1 MAYPFKNNLNISYQ
15 EAMAN
20 DARSKAMGDY
30 DAINVDSEE
39 LIDYTLGFQEQYNAD
54 MAKVSQ
60 NNERIKELEAIIAQK
75 KQDEINFSKY
85 RNNPLYKAAKFDY
98 VVTGNRSG
106 LDQFLADERAR
117 EEMIR
122 QSKEADLNRQN
133 AIKLAEMQKERAVA
147 ANTNSVDDRLA
158 QAKLAMDQA
167 YRMYKNDEGNQNLK
181 DVFEKAQL
189 TYNQLAAKAG
199 QETVD
204 YLKQPETPAGEDK
217 PPKSKADIAKDISSE
232 ITQAITNGDIK
243 KMNEIN
249 EQLKGKEYT
258 DTIFNAAR
266 DAVTKGIKT
275 YNDKA
280 KANAKA
286 AADKAAATE
295 AINQI
300 ISNYTTE
307 WKAASNNDNKAKSI
321 IRKANKALKE
331 GGYKGSIEVNAEGTG
346 LVYIKGK

>member
-39 LIDYTLGFQEQYNAD
+39 LIDYTPSFQEQYNAD
-54 MAKVSQ
+54 MAKVAS

-75 KQDEINFSKY
+75 KQDEVSFAKY

-122 QSKEADLNRQN
+122 QSKEAELNRQN
-133 AIKLAEMQKERAVA
+133 AEKLAKLNKQGMDEANEIERDKMKNLSVNRVKNAKEIL
-147 ANTNSVDDRLA
+147 NTDDTA
-158 QAKLAMDQA
+158 QNRAKLSEAIIEHNANADKYGWVKFDEQG
-167 YRMYKNDEGNQNLK
+167 NIISQNVNTEGNQGDSKQDEPKYTTGDAEADLAKCSTSAECMAIANKLESFGDEYK
-181 DVFEKAQL
+181 NIRTKAITKAQEL
-189 TYNQLAAKAG
+189 KKKEDADAKR
-199 QETVD
+199 
-204 YLKQPETPAGEDK
+204 
-217 PPKSKADIAKDISSE
+217 KADK
-232 ITQAITNGDIK
+232 
-243 KMNEIN
+243 
-249 EQLKGKEYT
+249 
-258 DTIFNAAR
+258 
-266 DAVTKGIKT
+266 V
-275 YNDKA
+275 
-280 KANAKA
+280 
-286 AADKAAATE
+286 AATE

-307 WKAASNNDNKAKSI
+307 WKAATNNDNKAKSI

-331 GGYKGSIEVNAEGTG
+331 AGYKGTIDVNAEGTG

>member
-15 EAMAN
+15 EAMTN

-39 LIDYTLGFQEQYNAD
+39 LIDYTPSFQEQYNAD
-54 MAKVSQ
+54 MAKVAS

-122 QSKEADLNRQN
+122 QSKEAELNRQN
-133 AIKLAEMQKERAVA
+133 AIKLAEMQKERAAA

-167 YRMYKNDEGNQNLK
+167 YRMYKNDEGNQNLR
-181 DVFEKAQL
+181 DIFEKAQL

-217 PPKSKADIAKDISSE
+217 KPSKSKADIAKDISSE
-232 ITQAITNGDIK
+232 ITQAITNGNIK
-243 KMNEIN
+243 RMNEIN
-249 EQLKGKEYT
+249 EQLKGEEYT

-266 DAVTKGIKT
+266 DAVTKGIKA

-280 KANAKA
+280 EANAKA
-286 AADKAAATE
+286 AADKKKLQTE
-295 AINQI
+295 YSTILNGTYGYSEGQDKIKRLNQI
-300 ISNYTTE
+300 AKKLKLDETYE
-307 WKAASNNDNKAKSI
+307 LDGNKI
-321 IRKANKALKE
+321 VVRNK
-331 GGYKGSIEVNAEGTG
+331 
-346 LVYIKGK
+346 

>member
-39 LIDYTLGFQEQYNAD
+39 LIDYTPSFQEQYNAD
-54 MAKVSQ
+54 MAKVAQ
-60 NNERIKELEAIIAQK
+60 NNQRIKELEAIIARK
-75 KQDEINFSKY
+75 KQDEINFSRY

-122 QSKEADLNRQN
+122 QTKEAELNRRN
-133 AIKLAEMQKERAVA
+133 AIKLAEMQKENAAA
-147 ANTNSVDDRLA
+147 ANSSNIEDRLA

-167 YRMYKNDEGNQNLK
+167 YRMYKNDEGNQNLM

-199 QETVD
+199 KETVD
-204 YLKQPETPAGEDK
+204 YLKKPDDGDK
-217 PPKSKADIAKDISSE
+217 PPKANGEGDNNPPSKSKADTSKDYMAEIKQATDKGDYNALKALEAELNDDAHKNITEYNEARTAVNKAILDIDKKKAADRKAAEEKKALQDERTNILNGTYGYSEGQDKIKRLNQIAK
-232 ITQAITNGDIK
+232 K
-243 KMNEIN
+243 
-249 EQLKGKEYT
+249 LKLDE
-258 DTIFNAAR
+258 
-266 DAVTKGIKT
+266 T
-275 YNDKA
+275 YELDG
-280 KANAKA
+280 
-286 AADKAAATE
+286 
-295 AINQI
+295 
-300 ISNYTTE
+300 
-307 WKAASNNDNKAKSI
+307 NKI
-321 IRKANKALKE
+321 VIRNK
-331 GGYKGSIEVNAEGTG
+331 
-346 LVYIKGK
+346 

>member
-1 MAYPFKNNLNISYQ
+1 MAYPYKNILNRSYQ
-15 EAMAN
+15 DVMAD
-20 DARSKAMGDY
+20 DARNKAMGDY
-30 DAINVDSEE
+30 DAINVNSEE
-39 LIDYTLGFQEQYNAD
+39 LIDFTPGFQEQYNVD
-54 MAKVSQ
+54 MAKVAA

-75 KQDEINFSKY
+75 KQDEISFAKY

-98 VVTGNRSG
+98 VVNGDRRG

-122 QSKEADLNRQN
+122 QSMEAEANRQN
-133 AIKLAEMQKERAVA
+133 AIKLAEMQKERAAA

-167 YRMYKNDEGNQNLK
+167 YRMYMNDQGNQNLR

-204 YLKQPETPAGEDK
+204 YLKKPETPAGKDE
-217 PPKSKADIAKDISSE
+217 PGKSKADMAKDIMSE
-232 ITQAITNGDIK
+232 INQAITNGDIT

-249 EQLKGKEYT
+249 ETLKGAEYT
-258 DTIFNAAR
+258 DSIFNGAR
-266 DAVTKGIKT
+266 DSVTKGIKE

-280 KANAKA
+280 EAKTKADADKKAAKA
-286 AADKAAATE
+286 ELSGILNGTHKYSDKDNVLARAAQLAKKLGK
-295 AINQI
+295 Q
-300 ISNYTTE
+300 TTYGY
-307 WKAASNNDNKAKSI
+307 D
-321 IRKANKALKE
+321 RKTGKVKEYLK
-331 GGYKGSIEVNAEGTG
+331 
-346 LVYIKGK
+346 

>member
-39 LIDYTLGFQEQYNAD
+39 LIDYTPGFQEQYNAD
-54 MAKVSQ
+54 MAKVAQ
-60 NNERIKELEAIIAQK
+60 NNERIKKLETIIAQK

-122 QSKEADLNRQN
+122 QSKEADLNRKN
-133 AIKLAEMQKERAVA
+133 AEKLAKLNKQGMDEANEIERDKMKNLSVNRVKNAKEILNTDDTAQNRAKLSEAIIEHNANADKYGWVKFDDNGNVIGQNV
-147 ANTNSVDDRLA
+147 NTNDKQDEAKPKYTTGDAEADLA
-158 QAKLAMDQA
+158 RCSTSAACMAIADKLESIGDE
-167 YRMYKNDEGNQNLK
+167 YKNIRTKAIDKANDLKKKEDDEAK
-181 DVFEKAQL
+181 R
-189 TYNQLAAKAG
+189 KAG
-199 QETVD
+199 R
-204 YLKQPETPAGEDK
+204 A
-217 PPKSKADIAKDISSE
+217 
-232 ITQAITNGDIK
+232 
-243 KMNEIN
+243 
-249 EQLKGKEYT
+249 
-258 DTIFNAAR
+258 
-266 DAVTKGIKT
+266 
-275 YNDKA
+275 
-280 KANAKA
+280 
-286 AADKAAATE
+286 

-307 WKAASNNDNKAKSI
+307 WKAAANNVNKAKSI

-331 GGYKGSIEVNAEGTG
+331 GGYKGTIEVNAEGTG